1 MVNRDVINNFGY
13 VSRMDSINASVLN
26 FRLDN
31 LKKVGG
37 YSKKEGLTLIFIKEY
52 LNKKYVFF
60 RQENRNQYNTYRAFV
75 IQVNDRD
82 NLRKYLKSKRY

>member
-31 LKKVGG
+31 LKKVIQ
-37 YSKKEGLTLIFIKEY
+37 KK
-52 LNKKYVFF
+52 
-60 RQENRNQYNTYRAFV
+60 A
-75 IQVNDRD
+75 
-82 NLRKYLKSKRY
+82 